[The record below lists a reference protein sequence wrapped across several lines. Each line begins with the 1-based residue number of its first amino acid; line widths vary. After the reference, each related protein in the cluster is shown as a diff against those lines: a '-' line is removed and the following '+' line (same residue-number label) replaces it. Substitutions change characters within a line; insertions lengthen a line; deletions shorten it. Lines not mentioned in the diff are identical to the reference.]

1 MNNYIIKS
9 KLNDNNYI
17 KYKYLFNYLYIK
29 FNLINENL
37 LYNFINLLILN
48 LCNKKYFT
56 SLNEQFYTNIIFH
69 RNKDIVKIMNAQH
82 YIIKY
87 YYNKYNNIKKLIIS
101 NVISVVKNVYNALN
115 NVNNIDTILFHNNKN
130 NDPNLVTYPAILNLK
145 YNKNS
150 NITIYSSFNINIYKQ
165 FFKNLKNNNDENNI
179 LIPKH
184 KYDIITCHI
193 GYISLLGFMASY
205 RMTLEIHNIISSI
218 TMALKNI
225 AKDGTLLLF
234 WTIVNINIPVIK
246 KIISLLSYGF
256 KNVEIIDNDINQNLL
271 IGVPEYYIKCSG
283 YKDNITYDLINKLLD
298 IAIET
303 IKYTYDI
310 CDVLDYYDDYTEKH
324 PNHSLFYNKK
334 EKEDSYN
341 IHLTKK
347 SSTASHSLSQS
358 LTRKSSGSI
367 TRSTTNTK
375 KDITP
380 IYYIE
385 DINIPELDKIMKD
398 NHLQFEVAQLMNKL
412 ESIFV
417 GYFKMVNNL
426 ILNAITKDKN
436 GNLVVKKETILQK
449 DITNLSKLISMIE
462 YNKLPY
468 NKHAINVVLNKQDEI
483 LDHFYSLDTPV
494 NQKLIKYEDRT
505 SKMLVKRAL
514 EYFNDYNTD
523 SKLQSQ
529 SQSKLQTKLQ
539 TKLPD
544 FDMIN
549 EYYNRIKIALQVK
562 HKLLE
567 DISDEKTE
575 HKTPYRVDSIVHD
588 FAGGLCDYL
597 NNKYKTLPIE
607 ISDSFVKLWE
617 ILSVFNLIPEK
628 TQSLKVL
635 HLCEAPGQ
643 MILCVKYWIESKCPN
658 LSMDNYE
665 WMANTL
671 NPYEAQNRYRFNK
684 DVSKDMYGLIK
695 HNYDKWLWGY
705 DNTGDIT
712 KPNVIKSIKDD
723 IKKKWTNKEKLDL
736 VISDGSISFT
746 NNDKLTIQKLDFA
759 QVIAV
764 LACSSI
770 GSDCCIKHFI
780 PYVNLEDPNL
790 NLNKNNTNDKNYSKI
805 LNESITEDG
814 DLFIS
819 YLYLYYISF
828 DSISLYK
835 PNSSKS
841 NTSEF
846 YVVGK
851 GFKGIEEDYLDSL
864 LKIIDHFQLNH
875 TLIDK
880 NKIPKTFLSQIKNF
894 LENMSNTNILTIEK
908 ENLLLTCYKNNED
921 NNKKVNKILKCD
933 NFFEKKKIDSI
944 TLPKYKE
951 WIKIFNFQ

>member
-1 MNNYIIKS
+1 
-9 KLNDNNYI
+9 
-17 KYKYLFNYLYIK
+17 
-29 FNLINENL
+29 
-37 LYNFINLLILN
+37 
-48 LCNKKYFT
+48 
-56 SLNEQFYTNIIFH
+56 
-69 RNKDIVKIMNAQH
+69 
-82 YIIKY
+82 
-87 YYNKYNNIKKLIIS
+87 
-101 NVISVVKNVYNALN
+101 
-115 NVNNIDTILFHNNKN
+115 
-130 NDPNLVTYPAILNLK
+130 
-145 YNKNS
+145 
-150 NITIYSSFNINIYKQ
+150 
-165 FFKNLKNNNDENNI
+165 
-179 LIPKH
+179 
-184 KYDIITCHI
+184 
-193 GYISLLGFMASY
+193 
-205 RMTLEIHNIISSI
+205 
-218 TMALKNI
+218 
-225 AKDGTLLLF
+225 
-234 WTIVNINIPVIK
+234 
-246 KIISLLSYGF
+246 
-256 KNVEIIDNDINQNLL
+256 
-271 IGVPEYYIKCSG
+271 
-283 YKDNITYDLINKLLD
+283 
-298 IAIET
+298 
-303 IKYTYDI
+303 
-310 CDVLDYYDDYTEKH
+310 
-324 PNHSLFYNKK
+324 
-334 EKEDSYN
+334 
-341 IHLTKK
+341 
-347 SSTASHSLSQS
+347 
-358 LTRKSSGSI
+358 
-367 TRSTTNTK
+367 
-375 KDITP
+375 
-380 IYYIE
+380 
-385 DINIPELDKIMKD
+385 MKD
-398 NHLQFEVAQLMNKL
+398 NHLQFEVTQLMNKL

-436 GNLVVKKETILQK
+436 GNLVVKKEAMIQK
-449 DITNLSKLISMIE
+449 DITNLTKLITMFE

-468 NKHAINVVLNKQDEI
+468 NKHALNVVLNKQDEI

-505 SKMLVKRAL
+505 SKMLVKHAL

-523 SKLQSQ
+523 SKLHSK
-529 SQSKLQTKLQ
+529 SQSKLQSKSSEI
-539 TKLPD
+539 
-544 FDMIN
+544 DMIN
-549 EYYNRIKIALQVK
+549 EYYKRIKIALQVK
-562 HKLLE
+562 HNLLS
-567 DISDEKTE
+567 DISDENTE
-575 HKTPYRVDSIVHD
+575 HKTPHRVDSIVHD

-617 ILSVFNLIPEK
+617 ILSQFNLIPEK

-723 IKKKWTNKEKLDL
+723 IKEKWTNKEKLDL

-790 NLNKNNTNDKNYSKI
+790 NKNNPNDKNYSKI

-846 YVVGK
+846 YVVAK
-851 GFKGIEEDYLDSL
+851 SFKGIEEDYLDSL
-864 LKIIDHFQLNH
+864 LKIIDNFQLNN

>member
-1 MNNYIIKS
+1 MIKILDD
-9 KLNDNNYI
+9 KYYL
-17 KYKYLFNYLYIK
+17 KYKKLFNYNYYK
-29 FNLINENL
+29 FNIINQNI
-37 LYNFINLLILN
+37 LYNYILFSNDKKNKICNSEFKYSTYIQSYSNIVLRKDYNNKLLSQLNQTNL
-48 LCNKKYFT
+48 T
-56 SLNEQFYTNIIFH
+56 SLNFHNFIINNNYYKNKSYLIITKLTSLVQNIYFYN
-69 RNKDIVKIMNAQH
+69 NKDNIDIILFYDSNIPLTYVKE
-82 YIIKY
+82 YIINLNILKQKY
-87 YYNKYNNIKKLIIS
+87 KII
-101 NVISVVKNVYNALN
+101 N
-115 NVNNIDTILFHNNKN
+115 
-130 NDPNLVTYPAILNLK
+130 ILNILLE
-145 YNKNS
+145 YNL
-150 NITIYSSFNINIYKQ
+150 YINYLN
-165 FFKNLKNNNDENNI
+165 NLKNDKI
-179 LIPKH
+179 IK
-184 KYDIITCHI
+184 KYDTISCHI
-193 GYISLLGFMASY
+193 GYILGLGLTASY
-205 RMTLEIHNIISSI
+205 KMMLEIPNIISTI
-218 TMALKNI
+218 AMALKNI
-225 AKDGTLLLF
+225 AKDGILLLF
-234 WTIVNINIPVIK
+234 WTIVNINVPVIK
-246 KIISLLSYGF
+246 KILELLVYGF

-283 YKDNITYDLINKLLD
+283 YKDNISDELINKLLD

-303 IKYTYDI
+303 VEYTYGI
-310 CDVLDYYDDYTEKH
+310 CDVLDYYEDYTEKN
-324 PNHSLFYNKK
+324 PNHSLFYNKI
-334 EKEDSYN
+334 EKEDKTKDETIKSS
-341 IHLTKK
+341 LTKK
-347 SSTASHSLSQS
+347 VSRQSSSQT
-358 LTRKSSGSI
+358 LTRKSSSH
-367 TRSTTNTK
+367 STNTK
-375 KDITP
+375 SNIKP

-398 NHLQFEVAQLMNKL
+398 SHLQFEVGQLMNKL
-412 ESIFV
+412 EGIFV

-426 ILNAITKDKN
+426 ILNAITKDKD
-436 GNLVVKKETILQK
+436 GNLIVKKEAIIQK
-449 DITNLSKLISMIE
+449 DITNLTKLITMFE

-468 NKHAINVVLNKQDEI
+468 NKHALNVVLNKQDEI

-505 SKMLVKRAL
+505 SKMLVKHAL

-523 SKLQSQ
+523 SKLQSK
-529 SQSKLQTKLQ
+529 SQSKLQSKSSEI
-539 TKLPD
+539 
-544 FDMIN
+544 DMIN

-562 HKLLE
+562 YKLLE
-567 DISDEKTE
+567 DISDENTE
-575 HKTPYRVDSIVHD
+575 HKIPYRIDSIVHD

-617 ILSVFNLIPEK
+617 ILSQFNLIPEK

-790 NLNKNNTNDKNYSKI
+790 NKNNNNDKNYSKI

-846 YVVGK
+846 YVVAK

-864 LKIIDHFQLNH
+864 LKIIDHFQLNN

-894 LENMSNTNILTIEK
+894 LESMSNTNILTIEK

>member
-1 MNNYIIKS
+1 MIKILDD
-9 KLNDNNYI
+9 KYYL
-17 KYKYLFNYLYIK
+17 KYKKLFNYNYYK
-29 FNLINENL
+29 FNIINQNI
-37 LYNFINLLILN
+37 LYNYILFSNDKKNKICNSEFKYSTYIQSYSNIVLRKDYNNKLLSQLNQTNL
-48 LCNKKYFT
+48 T
-56 SLNEQFYTNIIFH
+56 SLNFHNFIINNNYYKNKSYLIITKLTSLVQNIYFYN
-69 RNKDIVKIMNAQH
+69 NKDNIDIILFYDSNIPLTYVKE
-82 YIIKY
+82 YIINLNILKQKY
-87 YYNKYNNIKKLIIS
+87 KII
-101 NVISVVKNVYNALN
+101 N
-115 NVNNIDTILFHNNKN
+115 
-130 NDPNLVTYPAILNLK
+130 ILNILLE
-145 YNKNS
+145 YNL
-150 NITIYSSFNINIYKQ
+150 YINYLN
-165 FFKNLKNNNDENNI
+165 NLKNDKI
-179 LIPKH
+179 IK
-184 KYDIITCHI
+184 KYDTISCHI
-193 GYISLLGFMASY
+193 GYILGLGLTASY
-205 RMTLEIHNIISSI
+205 KMMLEIPNIISTI
-218 TMALKNI
+218 AMALKNI

-234 WTIVNINIPVIK
+234 WTIVNINVPVIK
-246 KIISLLSYGF
+246 KILELLVYGF

-283 YKDNITYDLINKLLD
+283 YKDNISDELINKLLD

-303 IKYTYDI
+303 VEYTYGI
-310 CDVLDYYDDYTEKH
+310 CDVLDYYEDYTEKN
-324 PNHSLFYNKK
+324 PNHSLFYNKI
-334 EKEDSYN
+334 EKEDKTKDETIKSS
-341 IHLTKK
+341 LTKK
-347 SSTASHSLSQS
+347 VSRQSSSQT
-358 LTRKSSGSI
+358 LTRKSSSH
-367 TRSTTNTK
+367 STNTK
-375 KDITP
+375 SNIKP

-398 NHLQFEVAQLMNKL
+398 SHLQFEVGQLMNKL
-412 ESIFV
+412 EGIFV

-426 ILNAITKDKN
+426 ILNAITKDKD
-436 GNLVVKKETILQK
+436 GNLIVKKEAIIQK
-449 DITNLSKLISMIE
+449 DITNLTKLITMFE

-468 NKHAINVVLNKQDEI
+468 NKHALNVVLNKQDEI

-523 SKLQSQ
+523 SKLQSK
-529 SQSKLQTKLQ
+529 SQSKLQSKSSEI
-539 TKLPD
+539 
-544 FDMIN
+544 DMIN

-562 HKLLE
+562 YKLLE
-567 DISDEKTE
+567 DISDENTE
-575 HKTPYRVDSIVHD
+575 HKIPYRIDSIVHD

-643 MILCVKYWIESKCPN
+643 MILCVKYWIKSKCPN

-723 IKKKWTNKEKLDL
+723 IKEKWTNKEKLDL

-790 NLNKNNTNDKNYSKI
+790 NKNNNNDKNYSKI

-846 YVVGK
+846 YVVAK

-864 LKIIDHFQLNH
+864 LKIIDHFQLNN

-894 LENMSNTNILTIEK
+894 LESMSNTNILTIEK

>member
-1 MNNYIIKS
+1 MLYTTSI
-9 KLNDNNYI
+9 LNDKYFNTYFNRFNLSYSKFNVINTYILYNYNVFNKI
-17 KYKYLFNYLYIK
+17 CNINIIDHNKQIYSDIISINQTFKKKNVIFNFKNTNFNYLIVNNITY
-29 FNLINENL
+29 
-37 LYNFINLLILN
+37 
-48 LCNKKYFT
+48 KK
-56 SLNEQFYTNIIFH
+56 
-69 RNKDIVKIMNAQH
+69 K
-82 YIIKY
+82 
-87 YYNKYNNIKKLIIS
+87 NKYLVISNYPSVLNNILLENK
-101 NVISVVKNVYNALN
+101 
-115 NVNNIDTILFHNNKN
+115 NIDTILFFKNIKKNKIIEKIQNKFILDLKNKHNIVYNYFL
-130 NDPNLVTYPAILNLK
+130 NDKEKYLNFL
-145 YNKNS
+145 
-150 NITIYSSFNINIYKQ
+150 I
-165 FFKNLKNNNDENNI
+165 NLKNKD
-179 LIPKH
+179 KYK
-184 KYDIITCHI
+184 KYDFISCNI
-193 GYISLLGFMASY
+193 GYITGLGLTASY
-205 RMTLEIHNIISSI
+205 KMMLEIPNIISTI
-218 TMALKNI
+218 AMALKNI
-225 AKDGTLLLF
+225 AKNGTLLLF
-234 WTIVNINIPVIK
+234 WTIVNINVPVIK
-246 KIISLLSYGF
+246 KILELLVYGF

-283 YKDNITYDLINKLLD
+283 YKDNISNDLINKLLD

-303 IKYTYDI
+303 VEYTYDI
-310 CDVLDYYDDYTEKH
+310 CDVLDYYDDYTEKN
-324 PNHSLFYNKK
+324 PNHSLFYNKQ
-334 EKEDSYN
+334 ETEDKTKDETTKTS
-341 IHLTKK
+341 LTKK
-347 SSTASHSLSQS
+347 VSRQSSSHS
-358 LTRKSSGSI
+358 LTRKSSSY
-367 TRSTTNTK
+367 STNTK
-375 KDITP
+375 KNITP

-398 NHLQFEVAQLMNKL
+398 NHLQFEVTQLMNKL

-436 GNLVVKKETILQK
+436 GNLVVKKEAMIQK
-449 DITNLSKLISMIE
+449 DITNLTKLITMFE

-468 NKHAINVVLNKQDEI
+468 NKHALNVVLNKQDEI

-505 SKMLVKRAL
+505 SKMLVKHAL

-529 SQSKLQTKLQ
+529 SQSKLQTKSSEI
-539 TKLPD
+539 
-544 FDMIN
+544 DMIN

-562 HKLLE
+562 HNLLS
-567 DISDEKTE
+567 DISDENTE
-575 HKTPYRVDSIVHD
+575 HKTPHRVDSIVHD

-617 ILSVFNLIPEK
+617 ILSQFNLIPEK

-864 LKIIDHFQLNH
+864 LKIIDNFQLNN